1 MIKHNLVTIPASA
14 AGIRL
19 SVWLAKNGYPVSA
32 DCGGKGTCGKCRV
45 TVVSGTFFADAAMT
59 DIETPDADGTIRSC
73 HAWCPS
79 TGAQIQLE
87 QTVGGGLTAVAVE
100 QDSDTGT
107 ASDGDHPL
115 GMALDIGT
123 TTLAMALVD
132 LHCASI
138 VKTVSR
144 RNPQRSFGAD
154 VMSRIGAAAADAGN
168 LALMQ
173 SLLLED
179 IKEMYA
185 SLCADLDDDRKPRTM
200 TVAGNTTMLHL
211 FCGISPVGMGAY
223 PFTPE
228 FLDSKTLDGH
238 DLGLPFETV
247 ILLPGAHA
255 FIGGDVTA
263 GMLLVQLSR
272 EREPVMLIDI
282 GTNGEM
288 VLFTG
293 TDHGGRFYAA
303 SAAAGPALE
312 GAGISTG
319 VGGIAGAVCAV
330 TEVNGQICCKTID
343 AKSPIGICGS
353 GLIDLA
359 ALLLSREDLDETG
372 YLEDEPYPY
381 AVTEDGEALTLTQED
396 VRALQLAKS
405 AMRAGMEALCDAADL
420 PLTAL
425 SRVLVAGG
433 LGYYMNLNSA
443 CAIGLLP
450 TALRT
455 KLQTVG
461 NTALGGAAYLLSHP
475 HLIEQISTEAASCEI
490 IDLNRSAA
498 FNELFITHMMFPS
511 DEEEA

>member
-1 MIKHNLVTIPASA
+1 MIKQNLVTIPASA

-45 TVVSGTFFADAAMT
+45 YLVSGTFWADAAKT
-59 DIETPDADGTIRSC
+59 SVEEPDADGMIRSC
-73 HAWCPS
+73 HAWCPED
-79 TGAQIQLE
+79 GAEIRLV
-87 QTVGGGLTAVAVE
+87 QTVGGGLTAFSAG
-100 QDSDTGT
+100 QDKSVSVSDSAHAMGI
-107 ASDGDHPL
+107 
-115 GMALDIGT
+115 ALDIGT
-123 TTLAMALVD
+123 TTLAMALV
-132 LHCASI
+132 HTESGEI
-138 VKTVSR
+138 IKTVSR

-154 VMSRIGAAAADAGN
+154 VMSRIGAVCEDIGN
-168 LALMQ
+168 LSIMQ
-173 SLLLED
+173 SILIDD
-179 IKEMYA
+179 INSMRQ
-185 SLCADLDDDRKPRTM
+185 SLCEGLDEDRMPKTM

-211 FCGISPVGMGAY
+211 FCGVSPARMGAY

-228 FLDSKTLDGH
+228 FLDSRTVPGAA
-238 DLGLPFETV
+238 LGLPMEQITV
-247 ILLPGAHA
+247 LPGAHA

-263 GMLLVQLSR
+263 GMLLLRLSE

-293 TDHGGRFYAA
+293 TDHGGRFFAA

-319 VGGIAGAVCAV
+319 VGGISGAVCAV
-330 TEVNGQICCKTID
+330 SEVNGQLVTRTID
-343 AKSPIGICGS
+343 EKPPIGICGS

-359 ALLLSREDLDETG
+359 AILLSREDLDETG

-381 AVTEDGEALTLTQED
+381 AVTEDGAELTLTQED

-405 AMRAGMEALCDAADL
+405 AMRAGMEALCDAADI
-420 PLTAL
+420 PLTSL
-425 SRVLVAGG
+425 SKISVAGG
-433 LGYYMNLNSA
+433 LGYYMNMDSA

-450 TALRT
+450 IELRT
-455 KLQTVG
+455 KLHAVG

-475 HLIEQISTEAASCEI
+475 ELSDRVSVEAASCEV

-511 DEEEA
+511 DEEEW